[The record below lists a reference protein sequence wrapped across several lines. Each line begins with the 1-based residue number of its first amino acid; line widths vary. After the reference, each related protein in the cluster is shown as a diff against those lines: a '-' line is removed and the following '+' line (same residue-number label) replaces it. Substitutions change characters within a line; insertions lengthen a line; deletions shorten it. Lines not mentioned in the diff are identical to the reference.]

1 MSAIHQLVAGFSLG
15 DSISNEAINLRDLF
29 RSLGHDS
36 EIFCDPESVHPEL
49 QARVRP
55 LEDAPGTV
63 QPSDIVLLHFSIGSP
78 VNDVFRQLAGK
89 KILRYHNIT
98 PADFVEPVNP
108 RTAQRLREGREALA
122 RLAGVADLNLAVS
135 RFNASELADAGYA
148 PVDVAPIVQAF
159 EPGAIP
165 PDPGIVNRFDDGLF
179 NVLYVGRA
187 APNKGL
193 DDLVRLFAAF
203 QRHVEPRS
211 RLIHVGSQTGM
222 EIYAG
227 AVMHLARQLGLRHV
241 HFAGSVSESE
251 LAAHY
256 TVADLFLCPSEHEG
270 FGIPLLEAMAY
281 DVPVVAYAAGAVP
294 ETLDGA
300 GVLFHRKD
308 PALVG
313 ELMGE
318 IADNASLRER
328 ILRRQNER
336 LAAYRA
342 MDVEGVMRQH
352 VERLL

>member
-1 MSAIHQLVAGFSLG
+1 MNAIHQLVAGFSLG
-15 DSISNEAINLRDLF
+15 DSISNEATTLRDLF
-29 RSLGHDS
+29 RSWGHDS
-36 EIFCDPESVHPEL
+36 DIFCDHDSVHPEL
-49 QARVRP
+49 QSRVRS
-55 LEDAPGTV
+55 LDDARSAV
-63 QPSDIVLLHFSIGSP
+63 QPADVALLHFSIGSP
-78 VNDVFRQLAGK
+78 VNDVFRQLNAK

-98 PADFVEPVNP
+98 PAEYIEPVNP

-122 RLAGVADLNLAVS
+122 RLAGVAHLNLAVS
-135 RFNASELADAGYA
+135 RFNAAELAAAGYEH
-148 PVDVAPIVQAF
+148 VDVVPILQTF
-159 EPGAIP
+159 DPGAMAA
-165 PDPGIVNRFDDGLF
+165 DPGIVHQFDDDLF

-187 APNKGL
+187 APNKAL

-227 AVMHLARQLGLRHV
+227 TVIHLARRLGLPHV

-251 LAAHY
+251 LAAYY
-256 TVADLFLCPSEHEG
+256 TVANLFLCASEHEG

-281 DVPVVAYAAGAVP
+281 DVPVMAYAAGAVP

-308 PALVG
+308 PAMVA
-313 ELMGE
+313 EIMGE
-318 IADNASLRER
+318 IAHNHSLREQ
-328 ILRRQNER
+328 ILQGQRKR

-342 MDVEGVMRQH
+342 LDVEGMMRQH
-352 VERLL
+352 VDRLL